1 MKILA
6 IDTSN
11 QVMSVAVID
20 NQVIIGEITTN
31 IKGNHSERLMPAIDQ
46 LMQEVHWKPE
56 ELDRIAVAK
65 GPGSYT
71 GLRIGVT
78 IAKTL
83 AWTLNKELV
92 GISSLEVLA
101 GNCQETTDLLIPLMD
116 ARRSNIYTGLYQWQ
130 NGDLC
135 QVEIDHHTSATSWA
149 EFLANNYQTETVQL
163 VGGDW
168 KLYEET
174 FKSVFGERLKIAA
187 PKDQLPRAS
196 VLGLLA
202 EAAEPVDPHTFLPDY
217 LKLAEAEENWREAH
231 PNQLEE
237 SYVEKI

>member
-11 QVMSVAVID
+11 QVMSVAVIE

-46 LMQEVHWKPE
+46 LMKEVHWQPNQ
-56 ELDRIAVAK
+56 LDRIAVAK

-83 AWTLNKELV
+83 AWTLNKELT
-92 GISSLEVLA
+92 GISSLKVLA
-101 GNCQETTDLLIPLMD
+101 GNCQESTDLIVPLMD
-116 ARRSNIYTGLYQWQ
+116 ARRGNIYTGLYQWQ
-130 NGDLC
+130 GTELQQIEPDTH
-135 QVEIDHHTSATSWA
+135 ISASEWA
-149 EFLANNYQTETVQL
+149 KFLASRFKTETIQL
-163 VGGDW
+163 VGSDW
-168 KLYEET
+168 SLHEAT
-174 FKSVFGERLKIAA
+174 FRAEFGERVRIASA
-187 PKDQLPRAS
+187 QNQLPRGS

-202 EAAEPVDPHTFLPDY
+202 TTAEPVDPHTFIPDY
-217 LKLAEAEENWREAH
+217 LKLAEAEENWRLAH
-231 PNQLEE
+231 PDQLEE